1 MTLEAETEIQEKIA
15 YHVREILKLLG
26 EDPEREGLKETPNR
40 VARALLE
47 MTSALRTEMP
57 PMKVFRISERDVIK
71 DPNQIVVIRSVSFST
86 LCEHHLLPVVG
97 KMHIAYVIGD
107 EGKVA
112 GFSKIIRLVNYFAS
126 KPQLQERLV
135 TEVAD
140 ALMNSDVK
148 PKGVM
153 VIANAIHMCSYVR
166 GVKDKE
172 ATLMSIATRGVFEKD
187 RRLKNYVFRMLS
199 MEGKKELI

>member
-1 MTLEAETEIQEKIA
+1 MTLETEIPLEERIA

-26 EDPEREGLKETPNR
+26 ENPDREGLSETPMR

-47 MTSALRTEMP
+47 MTSALRTSMP
-57 PMKVFRISERDVIK
+57 PMKVFKIAEDGKKSSEG
-71 DPNQIVVIRSVSFST
+71 QIVLVKNITFST
-86 LCEHHLLPVVG
+86 LCEHHLLPVIG
-97 KMHIAYVIGD
+97 KIHLAYVVGE

-112 GFSKIIRLVNYFAS
+112 GFSKIIRMVNYFSS

-135 TEVAD
+135 AEIAD
-140 ALMNSDVK
+140 AFMNSDVK

-153 VIANAIHMCSYVR
+153 VVAHALHMCSYIR

-172 ATLMSIATRGVFEKD
+172 ASLVSIVTRGVFDEDKSL
-187 RRLKNYVFRMLS
+187 RNYVLRLINV
-199 MEGKKELI
+199 GDKKNLV